1 MPKTGAAANPRLPFL
16 PFISA
21 KILHR
26 GFGGCEPPQRLR
38 MKHAFALVLSVLS
51 GPAAAFELAWP
62 TDCAL
67 GETCHIQQYFDH
79 DTGPLAQ
86 DFTCGLLSYDGHDGT
101 DIALATRAQMAQG
114 VAVLAAAPGVV
125 KGGRDGVADFEPFVA
140 GRECGK
146 GVLIDQAGGWETQYC
161 HLRQGSVLVQAGDK
175 VDAETP
181 LGLIGQS
188 GMADF
193 PHLHLSVRQN
203 GTDVDPFAPTASVCG
218 PSDATLWATP
228 IAYEPGGLLDA
239 GFSAAVP
246 DFDSIRAGLPTL
258 PLPDTAPGLV
268 LWAFIYG
275 SQAGDQVLFQIT
287 GPAGTVVE
295 EVSVLEKPQAQL
307 FRAMGK
313 RLTADAWPAGDYA
326 GTVVLQRGGKALDQ
340 IAVTVQITP

>member
-1 MPKTGAAANPRLPFL
+1 MRASLFAVSVFV
-16 PFISA
+16 SA
-21 KILHR
+21 
-26 GFGGCEPPQRLR
+26 QT
-38 MKHAFALVLSVLS
+38 
-51 GPAAAFELAWP
+51 AAAFEISWP
-62 TDCAL
+62 AACAL
-67 GETCHIQQYFDH
+67 GDTCHIQQYFDH
-79 DTGPLAQ
+79 DAGPLAS
-86 DFTCGLLSYDGHDGT
+86 DFTCGTLSYDGHDGT
-101 DIALATRAQMAQG
+101 DIALSTRAQMATG

-125 KGGRDGVADFEPFVA
+125 KGGRDGVADFEPFVT
-140 GRECGK
+140 GRECGN
-146 GVLIDQAGGWETQYC
+146 GVLIEHEGGWETQYC
-161 HLRQGSVLVQAGDK
+161 HLRQGSVLVRAGDR
-175 VDAETP
+175 VEAGTP
-181 LGLIGQS
+181 LGMIGQS

-203 GTDVDPFAPTASVCG
+203 GTEVDPFTPNATTCG
-218 PSDATLWATP
+218 PSDATLWASP

-239 GFSAAVP
+239 GFSTAVP
-246 DFDSIRAGLPTL
+246 DFDTIRAGLPTL

-287 GPAGTVVE
+287 GPAGTVLE